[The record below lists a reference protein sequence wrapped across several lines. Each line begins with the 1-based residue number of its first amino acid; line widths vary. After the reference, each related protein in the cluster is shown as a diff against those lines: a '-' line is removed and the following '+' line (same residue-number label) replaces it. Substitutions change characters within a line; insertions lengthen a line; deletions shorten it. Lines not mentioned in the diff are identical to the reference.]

1 MCKMEKYKVGSLIY
15 DGNIYD
21 GMNTDIDD
29 LSFYSNWFKK
39 KKDGNILELCCGT
52 GRLTI
57 PLVQAGYNII
67 GVDNNASMLKQAK
80 DKANG
85 LNVSIE
91 FIESDIRNL
100 DLPETYDIIF
110 IPFNSIHHLYTNQDF
125 FNVLINV
132 KKHLKDDGYFLFDCF
147 NPNIHYIVNAEK
159 EENIIAEYSTKDS
172 RNVVIKQ
179 TMIYENTTQIN
190 RIKWH
195 YFIDGVF
202 DSIQD
207 LDMRLFFPKE
217 LDAYL
222 SFHGFEIINKFGG
235 FNEEVFENK
244 SEKQIF
250 VCKKIAI
257 ANMNESV

>member
-1 MCKMEKYKVGSLIY
+1 MEKYKVGSLIY

-29 LSFYSNWFKK
+29 LSFYSNWFEK

-80 DKANG
+80 EKANG

-110 IPFNSIHHLYTNQDF
+110 IPFNPHCSPQSI
-125 FNVLINV
+125 
-132 KKHLKDDGYFLFDCF
+132 
-147 NPNIHYIVNAEK
+147 
-159 EENIIAEYSTKDS
+159 
-172 RNVVIKQ
+172 
-179 TMIYENTTQIN
+179 
-190 RIKWH
+190 
-195 YFIDGVF
+195 
-202 DSIQD
+202 
-207 LDMRLFFPKE
+207 
-217 LDAYL
+217 
-222 SFHGFEIINKFGG
+222 
-235 FNEEVFENK
+235 
-244 SEKQIF
+244 
-250 VCKKIAI
+250 
-257 ANMNESV
+257 